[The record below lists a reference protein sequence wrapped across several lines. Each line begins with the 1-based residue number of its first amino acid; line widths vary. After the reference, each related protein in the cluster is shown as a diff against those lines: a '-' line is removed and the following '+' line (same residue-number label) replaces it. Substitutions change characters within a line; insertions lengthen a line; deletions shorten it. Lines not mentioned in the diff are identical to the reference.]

1 MAGESKRPM
10 GEKQM
15 KNSTKATVALG
26 VLLSAGMAF
35 VFAQAPAN
43 SSAAPSQDGRQHR
56 TFDPGQQAAHLGQ
69 RLGLSS
75 DQVAQIQPILADRF
89 QKMQNLRAD
98 NSLNEQD
105 RHTKAQAIM
114 QDSNSKIEAL
124 LNDTQKQQ
132 FEQMLAQRRSH
143 QHNRPS
149 AAPQA

>member
-1 MAGESKRPM
+1 
-10 GEKQM
+10 M

-35 VFAQAPAN
+35 VFAQAPSVN
-43 SSAAPSQDGRQHR
+43 TPAAQAQPGQHR
-56 TFDPGQQAAHLGQ
+56 TFDPAQQAAHLGQ
-69 RLGLSS
+69 RLGLTS

-98 NSLNEQD
+98 TSLSQED

-132 FEQMLAQRRSH
+132 FEQMLANRRNH

-149 AAPQA
+149 GESQS